1 MCRLLD
7 VSRAAFYKW
16 QASAEAGP
24 TAAELQRERVESHI
38 RLIHSQPHLDAYGSP
53 RMAREL
59 SKLGVSCCE
68 NTVAKVMREAG
79 IRAVGAR
86 KFRVTTT
93 DSKHDLPIAENLL
106 KQDFSVTAI
115 NRVWLTD
122 FTYIPVLEGFTFL
135 CVVEDLCSRRIV
147 GWAASQR
154 IDADLALAA
163 LDQAVALRQPPGGL
177 IVHSDRGSQYASLAY
192 RQRLEKHSFQQ
203 SMSRKGNC
211 YDNAPMESFY
221 RSFKV
226 EEVHQKKFQSHEHA
240 TRSVVDYIER
250 FYNRTRMH
258 SALNYLSPI
267 EFELRLQESK

>member
-16 QASAEAGP
+16 QASAHAGP
-24 TAAELQRERVESHI
+24 TASELRRASVESHI
-38 RLIHSQPHLDAYGSP
+38 RLIHSQPHLNAYGSP
-53 RMAREL
+53 RMTRAL
-59 SKLGVSCCE
+59 SKLGVHCSE
-68 NTVAKVMREAG
+68 NTVAKVMKLAG
-79 IRAVGAR
+79 IRAAGAK
-86 KFRVTTT
+86 KFRACTT

-106 KQDFSVTAI
+106 KQDFSVTAL

-122 FTYIPVLEGFTFL
+122 FTYIPVLDGFTYL

-147 GWAASQR
+147 GWATSQR
-154 IDADLALAA
+154 IDAELALAA
-163 LDQAVALRQPPGGL
+163 LDQAVALRQPSAGL
-177 IVHSDRGSQYASLAY
+177 IVHSDRGSQYASLAF
-192 RQRLEKHSFQQ
+192 RQRLDGLSFRQ

-226 EEVHQKKFQSHEHA
+226 EEVHHQKFLSHEQA

-250 FYNRTRMH
+250 FYNRSRMH
-258 SALNYLSPI
+258 SAIDYLSPI
-267 EFELRLQESK
+267 EFECRLGESI